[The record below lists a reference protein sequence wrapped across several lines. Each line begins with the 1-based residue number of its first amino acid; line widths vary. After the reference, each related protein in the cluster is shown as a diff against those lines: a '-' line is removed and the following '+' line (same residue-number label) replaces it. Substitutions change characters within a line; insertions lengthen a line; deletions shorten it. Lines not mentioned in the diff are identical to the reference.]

1 MISKFRWDFNRHQP
15 VLEIS
20 SVPHV
25 LPFLPANVSLV
36 TPELISSLWLALRPQ
51 GRFRVHVLLL
61 EYVSTFLLRLVSTL
75 VSLVSS
81 VRLLSALFSS
91 SRFLASLVNFG
102 YLAFCLLF
110 LSLPCCYFSF
120 VAPFLFV
127 YRLIAHLELAY

>member
-25 LPFLPANVSLV
+25 LPFLPANVSPV

-75 VSLVSS
+75 V
-81 VRLLSALFSS
+81 R
-91 SRFLASLVNFG
+91 
-102 YLAFCLLF
+102 
-110 LSLPCCYFSF
+110 SF
-120 VAPFLFV
+120 PPFV
-127 YRLIAHLELAY
+127 YFLLCFHRVGFWLVLSVSDI